1 MEPFL
6 VSVRDSFGIE
16 MPSEL
21 SNPFISAADILTE
34 EAGDQKMNL
43 LTANSENLLTANSE
57 CYEEIYSRVR
67 QRVTFQIRN

>member
-1 MEPFL
+1 MYSKILEPFL

-43 LTANSENLLTANSE
+43 LTANSE